1 MTGFSRVS
9 FGGHGVEIDVEV
21 RSVNHRFLDVAV
33 KGPRCYT
40 SFERDIKS
48 LFQRH
53 HRRGRV
59 EVSITR
65 RSVVD
70 GGGDSEILP
79 ASVDRY
85 VTLFGAACRRYG
97 VSTDSLGAFIG
108 QVILRE
114 GNLVGEG
121 APVPEEEVGV
131 LLRVID
137 EASEALAVMREGEG
151 AALNA
156 DLSKRLEV
164 LEGQVS
170 AIQGMSTVAPARLR
184 ERLMERIRLI
194 APDVRVDEQRYAAEV
209 AFLSDRIDI
218 SEEISRAVIHLAA
231 FKDALKGNAE
241 GVGRKLDFLTQ
252 EIGREFNTIGS
263 KAQDAAVQGLVVEA
277 KAELERIREQVQNI
291 E

>member
-21 RSVNHRFLDVAV
+21 RSVNHRFLDVVV

-40 SFERDIKS
+40 MFERDIKS
-48 LFQRH
+48 IFQRH

-59 EVSITR
+59 EVSIAR
-65 RSVVD
+65 RAVAEGAQADV
-70 GGGDSEILP
+70 LP

-85 VTLFGAACRRYG
+85 VKLYGAACKRYG
-97 VSTDSLGAFIG
+97 VSTDTLGSFLG

-114 GNLVGEG
+114 GNLADEG
-121 APVPEEEVGV
+121 AVVPEEEVGV
-131 LLRVID
+131 LLRLID
-137 EASEALAVMREGEG
+137 EASEALSVMREGEG
-151 AALNA
+151 TALGQ
-156 DLSKRLEV
+156 DLSKRLQA
-164 LEGQVS
+164 LEGGVS
-170 AIQGMSTVAPARLR
+170 SIQALSGAAPTRLR
-184 ERLMERIRLI
+184 ERLAERIRLV
-194 APDVRVDEQRYAAEV
+194 APEIKVDEQRFSAEV
-209 AFLSDRIDI
+209 AFLCDRIDI
-218 SEEISRAVIHLAA
+218 SEEISRAGIHLSA
-231 FKDALKGNAE
+231 FREALKGDAE

-263 KAQDAAVQGLVVEA
+263 KAQDAAVQGVVVEA